1 MQGIKRKTILPLV
14 IMLVLFVVFSVAV
27 ALIVNYDIAVVKEMQ
42 TEYLTATQESDQ
54 LKLDIVQVQQWVS
67 DISATRGEDGLDDG
81 LEQAEAYAEQARA
94 LMKELKA
101 RDSMQTSA
109 AQLEQI
115 EVNFEAYYE
124 AGVRMAKAY
133 MGQGTQ
139 AGNRMMADFDGAAEQ
154 INADIDAL
162 NSDINGKLDAEIA
175 KVERSIFLIFLV
187 IALFLLL
194 EFVTMMVAGSH
205 VNRAIVRPIQEL
217 QKVAD
222 GLASGQLKQKIT
234 FQSNDELGILA
245 QDMRALC
252 EMLESTI
259 GDFSACMQQLSQG
272 DLRVSLQAA
281 YTGDFVEMKENME
294 EFIASI
300 QGAFY
305 QMHQASSEVKQESE
319 QMANSAMS
327 LSQGATKQA
336 ASIQELAANVTQMSE
351 EITQNAVEA
360 RAVGTVSLSN
370 RESVLASDAYM
381 TKMVEAMNEISA
393 TTQEIAKIIKT
404 IEDIAFQTNILALN
418 AAVEAAR
425 AGESGKGFAVVAEE
439 VRNLAQHS
447 AEAANQTT
455 QMIQN
460 AIHAVEGGR
469 GVVDLTAEQLQKI
482 VKQTDSMNE
491 KVQDIVDVSDKQAEA
506 VSQVS
511 HGLEQIASVVQN
523 NSAAAEESAA
533 SSEQL
538 SGQAQILQQL
548 VNQFQL
554 E

>member
-1 MQGIKRKTILPLV
+1 MQGIKRKTILPLFT
-14 IMLVLFVVFSVAV
+14 MLLLFVVFSVAV
-27 ALIVNYDIAVVKEMQ
+27 AVVVNYDIAVVKEMQ
-42 TEYLTATQESDQ
+42 TQYLSATQKSDA

-67 DISATRGEDGLDDG
+67 DISATRGEDGLNDG
-81 LEQAEAYAEQARA
+81 LDQAEAYAEQARA

-101 RDSMQTSA
+101 FDALQSNA
-109 AQLEQI
+109 AQLEQL
-115 EVNFEAYYE
+115 ETNFETYYQ
-124 AGVRMAKAY
+124 AGVRMANAY
-133 MGQGTQ
+133 VGQGTT
-139 AGNRMMADFDGAAEQ
+139 AGNQLMADFDASAEQ
-154 INADIDAL
+154 INADIDTLANDMSGQL
-162 NSDINGKLDAEIA
+162 NAEIE
-175 KVERSIFLIFLV
+175 KISRSIFVIFLV
-187 IALFLLL
+187 ITVFLLL
-194 EFVTMMVAGSH
+194 AVLTVLTTSRR
-205 VNRAIVRPIQEL
+205 VNRTIVKPIQEL

-222 GLASGQLKQKIT
+222 GLASGQLQQQIT

-252 EMLESTI
+252 EMLGSTI
-259 GDFSACMQQLSQG
+259 GDFSACMQQLSHG
-272 DLRVSLQAA
+272 DLRVSLQAS
-281 YTGDFVEMKENME
+281 YQGDFIAMKENVE
-294 EFIASI
+294 AFIESI
-300 QGAFY
+300 QNAFY
-305 QMHQASSEVKQESE
+305 QMHQASFEVKQESE
-319 QMANSAMS
+319 QMANSSMS

-351 EITQNAVEA
+351 EITQNAAEA

-370 RESVLASDAYM
+370 RESVMKSDAYM
-381 TKMVEAMNEISA
+381 TKMVKAMNDISA
-393 TTQEIAKIIKT
+393 TTEEIAKIIKT

-460 AIHAVEGGR
+460 AIQAVQGGR
-469 GVVDLTAEQLQKI
+469 GVVDLTAEQLQEI
-482 VKQTDSMNE
+482 VKNTDSMNE
-491 KVQDIVDVSDKQAEA
+491 KVQGIVNISERQADA

-511 HGLEQIASVVQN
+511 QGLEQIASVVQN

-554 E
+554 Q